1 MNEIVTYDYTEI
13 LTLIYNE
20 LVKLN
25 SIIEVIEHINTFGMA
40 IIAGTIVGVGIS
52 YFIGKLLRTR

>member
-1 MNEIVTYDYTEI
+1 MNETVTYDYTEL
-13 LTLIYNE
+13 LTLTYNE

-25 SIIEVIEHINTFGMA
+25 GNIEAIEYICTFGMA
-40 IIAGTIVGVGIS
+40 IITGAIVGVGIS